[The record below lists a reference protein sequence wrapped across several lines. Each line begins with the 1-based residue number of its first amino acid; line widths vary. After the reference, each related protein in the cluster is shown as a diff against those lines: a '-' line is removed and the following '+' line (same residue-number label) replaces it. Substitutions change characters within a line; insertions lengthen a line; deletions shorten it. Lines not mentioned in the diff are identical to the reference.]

1 MSAVDTSSL
10 SPAQLE
16 ALLNQPAL
24 VSPDGIY
31 NFIDPPN
38 DNLTFYAALFTCLAV
53 ACALFLI
60 RTYSRLF
67 CVKVVRIEDYLGVI
81 AFGFYLGY
89 VYCCYRMTEVHGGYV
104 HQWNYRMKDMPEF
117 IRSGFLAT
125 TFLFASLLFLK
136 AAILLEWMHIF
147 ASHTRNLFFWTCQF
161 LLWIHILF
169 NFSII
174 VAFNAKCKPYEK
186 NWNSLLPGTC
196 VDYKPIDVASAIFN
210 LVADVLIFILP
221 QKVIWS
227 LRMSL
232 NRKIGLSIVFT
243 MGVLTCMC
251 GAFRLYWTFVY
262 QNSPDA
268 TYNLCPFALWCLA
281 EVTVGFLVFCMPA
294 TPKAL
299 ATLSPLFS
307 SVKSWVNSSTRRLK
321 EIPSS
326 AANTDSFPQRPKSN
340 VYQEIDEVNLIPLAS
355 TGTLKTGSKEP
366 SEHVYADEAQNRP
379 ISEK

>member
-1 MSAVDTSSL
+1 MSAADTSSL
-10 SPAQLE
+10 SPAQME
-16 ALLNQPAL
+16 ALLNEPAL

-38 DNLTFYAALFTCLAV
+38 QNLTFYAALFTCLAV
-53 ACALFLI
+53 TCVFFLT

-67 CVKVVRIEDYLGVI
+67 CVKVVRIEDYLAVI

-89 VYCCYRMTEVHGGYV
+89 VYCCYRLADVRGAYV
-104 HQWNYRMKDMPEF
+104 HQWNYQVKDMSNF
-117 IRSGFLAT
+117 IYFGFLAT
-125 TFLFASLLFLK
+125 TFLFISLLFLK

-147 ASHTRNLFFWTCQF
+147 ASHTRNLFFWTCQI

-174 VAFNAKCKPYEK
+174 VAYNAKCKPYEK
-186 NWNSLLPGTC
+186 NWNSLLPGAC
-196 VDYKPIDVASAIFN
+196 INYKPIDVCSAIFN
-210 LVADVLIFILP
+210 LVADLLIFVLP

-232 NRKIGLSIVFT
+232 SRKIGLSIVFT

-251 GAFRLYWTFVY
+251 GAFRLYWTYAY
-262 QNSPDA
+262 QNSSDA
-268 TYNLCPFALWCLA
+268 TYNLCPFGLWCLA

-299 ATLSPLFS
+299 ATLSPFYS
-307 SVKSWVNSSTRRLK
+307 SFKSWVNSSTRKFK
-321 EIPSS
+321 EVPSS
-326 AANTDSFPQRPKSN
+326 GAHSESLPNRPRSK
-340 VYQEIDEVNLIPLAS
+340 VYQEIDEVNLIHLNS
-355 TGTLKTGSKEP
+355 MGTLKTGYNEP
-366 SEHVYADEAQNRP
+366 SEQVYAKAAQGQP
-379 ISEK
+379 TTGY